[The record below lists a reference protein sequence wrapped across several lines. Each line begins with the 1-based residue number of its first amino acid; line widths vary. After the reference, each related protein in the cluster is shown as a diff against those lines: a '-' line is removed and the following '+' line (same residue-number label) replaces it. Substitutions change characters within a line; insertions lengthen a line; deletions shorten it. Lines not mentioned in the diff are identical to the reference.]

1 MNTFGKILEKN
12 GTDAVFTDRK
22 GRHSLKVFI
31 VPEKMGFSDE
41 SRTYTGELGTS
52 DDSRYLMFFSGI
64 FEFDGCKNTEV
75 FAEDRGYEF
84 INCELFRVNGKPSH
98 YEALIKLREET
109 EL

>member
-1 MNTFGKILEKN
+1 
-12 GTDAVFTDRK
+12 
-22 GRHSLKVFI
+22 
-31 VPEKMGFSDE
+31 
-41 SRTYTGELGTS
+41 
-52 DDSRYLMFFSGI
+52 MFFSGI